1 MFDQTKYQHIWL
13 KYSPAIRIL
22 LKKTDDTTQT
32 LQLYKHEFESA
43 NKKDKLGYFFSF
55 EMINGKAMKIT
66 GGTTAARDLLLVI
79 DNIPPMKNWLR
90 EHRVKITL
98 EKTFALIMEKLP
110 EAEQAQ

>member
-22 LKKTDDTTQT
+22 LKKTDDAAQK

-55 EMINGKAMKIT
+55 DLVNGKVINIT
-66 GGTTAARDLLLVI
+66 GGTTAARDLLIVI
-79 DNIPPMKNWLR
+79 DNTPLMKNWLR
-90 EHRVKITL
+90 EHRVRFCLKN
-98 EKTFALIMEKLP
+98 TFELIMEKIP
-110 EAEQAQ
+110 D

>member
-22 LKKTDDTTQT
+22 LKKTDDTAQK

-55 EMINGKAMKIT
+55 DLINGKVINIT

-79 DNIPPMKNWLR
+79 DNIPLVKNWLR
-90 EHRVKITL
+90 DHRVRFSLKNNFELT
-98 EKTFALIMEKLP
+98 MEKI
-110 EAEQAQ
+110 EENQ

>member
-22 LKKTDDTTQT
+22 LKKTEDETQK

-55 EMINGKAMKIT
+55 DMVNGKVFNIT
-66 GGTTAARDLLLVI
+66 GGTTSAKDLLLVI
-79 DNIPPMKNWLR
+79 DNIPLMKNWLR
-90 EHRVKITL
+90 EHKVKFSL
-98 EKTFALIMEKLP
+98 KNTFELIMEKIP
-110 EAEQAQ
+110 D